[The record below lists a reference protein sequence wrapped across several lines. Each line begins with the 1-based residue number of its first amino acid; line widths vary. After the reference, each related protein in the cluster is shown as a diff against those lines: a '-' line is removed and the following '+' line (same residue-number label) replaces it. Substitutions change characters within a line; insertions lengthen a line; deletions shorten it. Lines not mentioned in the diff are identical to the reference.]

1 MVCFFGGTDTFFCIN
16 RFTFTRRY
24 LFPPMNAMNAH
35 ASHSQQSK
43 FSRIWYFFPLRLL
56 VLHLKKNHF
65 LLLVWLMLFGIAMG
79 GNTSRFGVSQ
89 QFLVPEYN
97 GATGCI
103 AFGIVG
109 FAVGGFITGFNLY
122 TYIMHG
128 YRFPFI
134 ATLSRPF
141 QKFSLNNF
149 ILPALF
155 IATYGTCSAV
165 FQYTREFIPLW
176 KVAINIG
183 SFLAGIVLFQTLSYV
198 YFSYTNKDARAFGSD
213 QRKRSRRK
221 RAAGPVESP
230 IHHSV
235 PWWKKISKAEKW
247 HVETYMSSFHRV
259 NLARDG
265 RHYPRHILERV
276 FSQNH
281 VNAARFE
288 VALILSFLVIG
299 SQREQPFFVIPAAA
313 SALLFGTMLLMLVSA
328 LHSWTRGWTITLF
341 VGLLLSLNFFYSDL
355 KLITIE
361 NRAFGLNY
369 DAPHPS
375 YIPAALA
382 PIQEET
388 EADVQHTLDILNRW
402 RLRLDSE
409 SKRDGHKP
417 KLVIVA
423 CSGGGSRSAF
433 WTMRS
438 LQFADSLCEGRLLNH
453 TVMMTGASGGML
465 GAAYL
470 RELMLREQQTGEVYR
485 RDTLRA
491 EDIAEDLLNPIVLS
505 IATNDLFIRYQKV
518 HDGDYSYTKDRAWAF
533 EKQLNENTRGWMDKR
548 LKSYASAEQEALIPM
563 MVLSPT
569 IINDGRRL
577 IIASQPVSYLTRSYA
592 TPFDP
597 NPQPE
602 DIEFRRLF
610 AYNDADNLRF
620 LTALRMNSTF
630 PYVLPIVT
638 LPTEPAMEIMD
649 AGLRD
654 NFGIKTTLQYLHT
667 FRNWINT
674 NTSGVVILQ
683 VRDLP
688 KGVDLD
694 IHNQSL
700 VSKFLAPLG
709 SIYGNMTKTQNYN
722 NEQLLRYLESS
733 LETEVHLVT
742 LQLEQ
747 DIDTHVSLS
756 WHLTKS
762 EKKHIRQAVRDPYF
776 EKEVFRLCGLLK

>member
-1 MVCFFGGTDTFFCIN
+1 
-16 RFTFTRRY
+16 
-24 LFPPMNAMNAH
+24 MNAMNAH
-35 ASHSQQSK
+35 ATHMHQSR

-56 VLHLKKNHF
+56 VLHFKKNHF
-65 LLLVWLMLFGIAMG
+65 LLLVWLLLFGIVMG

-89 QFLVPEYN
+89 QFLVPEYK
-97 GATGCI
+97 GATGFI

-149 ILPALF
+149 ILPGLF
-155 IATYGTCSAV
+155 VLTYSICSGV

-176 KVAINIG
+176 KVVMNIG
-183 SFLAGIVLFQTLSYV
+183 SFIAGIVLFQSLSYV
-198 YFSYTNKDARAFGSD
+198 YFSYTNKDASAFKDDISKRA
-213 QRKRSRRK
+213 RRR
-221 RAAGPVESP
+221 RAAGPVQSP
-230 IHHSV
+230 IHHTL
-235 PWWKKISKAEKW
+235 PWWKRISKADKW
-247 HVETYMSSFHRV
+247 HVETYLSSFHKV

-265 RHYPRHILERV
+265 RHYPRYVLERV

-281 VNAARFE
+281 INAARFE
-288 VALILSFLVIG
+288 VVLILSFLIIG
-299 SQREQPFFVIPAAA
+299 TMREQPFFVIPAAA

-328 LHSWTRGWTITLF
+328 LHSWTRGWTLTLF
-341 VGLLLSLNFFYSDL
+341 VAVLLALNFFYSDL
-355 KLITIE
+355 KIITIE
-361 NRAFGLNY
+361 NRAYGLNY
-369 DAPHPS
+369 EAPHPEYKPS
-375 YIPAALA
+375 TLA
-382 PIQEET
+382 PITEQT
-388 EADVQHTLDILNRW
+388 EADMQHTLDILNRW
-402 RLRLDSE
+402 RLKLDSE
-409 SKRDGHKP
+409 TKRDGHKP

-438 LQFADSLCEGRLLNH
+438 LQHADSLSAGRLLNH
-453 TVMMTGASGGML
+453 TVLMTGASGGML

-470 RELMLREQQTGEVYR
+470 RELMLREVQTGDVRR

-491 EDIAEDLLNPIVLS
+491 EDIAEDLLNPIVLT
-505 IATNDLFIRYQKV
+505 IATNDLFVRYQKV
-518 HDGDYSYTKDRAWAF
+518 DDGPYRYTKDRAWAF
-533 EKQLNENTRGWMDKR
+533 EKQLNENTNGWMNKR
-548 LKSYASAEQEALIPM
+548 LQSYAQAEQSALVPM

-610 AYNDADNLRF
+610 ANNDADNLRF

-630 PYVLPIVT
+630 PYVLPVVT

-654 NFGIKTTLQYLHT
+654 NFGIKTTLQFLHT

-674 NTSGVVILQ
+674 NTSGVVIVQ

-694 IHNQSL
+694 IHDQSL
-700 VSKFLAPLG
+700 TGKFLAPLG
-709 SIYGNMTKTQNYN
+709 SIYGNMTKTQDYN
-722 NEQLLRYLESS
+722 NEQLMRYLESS
-733 LETEVHLVT
+733 LETEVDLVT

-747 DIDTHVSLS
+747 DMDTHVSLS

-762 EKKHIRQAVRDPYF
+762 EKKHIRQAVRDLYF
-776 EKEVFRLCGLLK
+776 EKEVWRLCELLK